1 MKKILLISRSYLGFI
16 YKSIYSFL
24 SNLVVGKKSKMI
36 LITHNELYF
45 LVDKNDLGVGL
56 HLRKTGVYNQDE
68 YDEMLKHVNNESNVL
83 IIGAHIGAHLIP
95 LSKKVKHVDAI
106 EANPDTFEI
115 LSLNIFLN
123 KCKNVRSY
131 NFAAGNKT
139 GEIEFLKST
148 VNSGGSKIIPKFK
161 KLAYYYDFPKK
172 INVEVKRVDNAFEP
186 IYDLVTMDIE
196 GSEYFALQGMDKI
209 LTKCSTLILEF
220 SPDHLKNV
228 SNTSI
233 SDFVNLIS
241 KYFNN
246 LIIPGQKRIFL
257 KSDFYCIL
265 NKLNTDNKHT
275 DNIILKK

>member
-1 MKKILLISRSYLGFI
+1 MKFFFIILRTYIGFI
-16 YKSIYSFL
+16 YKSIYSLL
-24 SNLVVGKKSKMI
+24 SNLIIGKKSKMI
-36 LITHNELYF
+36 LIKHNELYF

-56 HLRKTGVYNQDE
+56 HLRKNGVYNQDE
-68 YDEMLKHVNNESNVL
+68 YNEMLRHVSNDSNVL
-83 IIGAHIGAHLIP
+83 IIGSHIGAHLIP
-95 LSKKVKHVDAI
+95 LSKKVKHIDAI

-115 LSLNIFLN
+115 LLLNIFLN
-123 KCKNVRSY
+123 KCKNVHSY

-139 GEIEFLKST
+139 GEIEFLKSI
-148 VNSGGSKIIPKFK
+148 VNSGGSKVIPKFK
-161 KLAYYYDFPKK
+161 KFAYYYDSPEK
-172 INVEVKRVDNAFEP
+172 INIEVKKLDNAFEP

-209 LTKCSTLILEF
+209 LNKCNTLILEF

-233 SDFVNLIS
+233 TDFVNLIS

-246 LIIPGQKRIFL
+246 LIIPGNKRTFL

-265 NKLNTDNKHT
+265 NKLNTDNIHI
-275 DNIILKK
+275 DNIIFKK